1 MRHLLALAASATLLC
16 TACGSPDAAT
26 KVPTTAGTPATAAAP
41 TGTDGWVDIDLST
54 TATKMPLVV
63 KAPAGYTVVGKSPL
77 GDVELGIEG
86 SAFDVDDVTAQ
97 GADFLKGQKDD
108 VVKNS
113 GMVFEK
119 FVLEQPDGFIAQMG
133 GSNYLPVRLV
143 KVGGHTYMFS
153 TIPLN
158 ALPSE
163 EAAKKLYDMAALAK
177 AK

>member
-1 MRHLLALAASATLLC
+1 MRYALALATSASILC
-16 TACGSPDAAT
+16 TACSSPGAAT
-26 KVPTTAGTPATAAAP
+26 KTTSAAPATAAAP
-41 TGTDGWVDIDLST
+41 AADPDGWVDIDLST
-54 TATKMPLVV
+54 TVPKMPLVV
-63 KAPAGYTVVGKSPL
+63 KAPAGYAVVGKSPL
-77 GDVELGIEG
+77 GDVKLGVEG

-97 GADFLKGQKDD
+97 GADFLKRQQDD
-108 VVKNS
+108 VAKNS

-153 TIPLN
+153 TIPLY